1 MTFLKK
7 KFKMLKLCD
16 FFKNCN
22 YTIQHKY
29 IALTLNVSVILPVAY
44 IKFLLNYTM
53 MRNFSKSSIYYFT

>member
-1 MTFLKK
+1 
-7 KFKMLKLCD
+7 MLKLYD

-44 IKFLLNYTM
+44 IKFLLNYTKIKK
-53 MRNFSKSSIYYFT
+53 FFKKQYLLFYLSLYILK

>member
-1 MTFLKK
+1 
-7 KFKMLKLCD
+7 MLKLCD

-53 MRNFSKSSIYYFT
+53 IRNFSKSSIYYFT